1 MTEPVLLD
9 LPEGMTRQQLVGS
22 GSSELMSRPARKT
35 TWGKVSARGVAAC
48 ARHGKTGVIFRYE
61 QSCWC
66 TPICHVLFALRTT
79 GNAPSIATKVLLC
92 ASRQRWTTEG
102 GADAILSDS
111 V

>member
-1 MTEPVLLD
+1 MTEPVLLY

-22 GSSELMSRPARKT
+22 GSSGLMSRPARKT
-35 TWGKVSARGVAAC
+35 TWGKVSGRGVAAC
-48 ARHGKTGVIFRYE
+48 ARHGK
-61 QSCWC
+61 
-66 TPICHVLFALRTT
+66 AT